1 MNTHQ
6 PYPRLTRTVVFFLA
20 ALAALAQSADPYPRI
35 SEEAYKARLPFFD
48 YSKDIPLEARIVRD
62 WDSDTTLRQKIV
74 FRGAQ
79 GFLVPG
85 YIEIPKHAPKPC
97 ALVLLLHGWSGGK
110 ENWWEDGNYVNGG
123 ELRKGLLDD
132 GSAVLALDAPAH
144 GERCSEIDYLHVNAY
159 TDPNAPTKIN
169 YFNFTEIAVQTV
181 RDYRRTMRA
190 ATSACAAS
198 AFGYSMGG
206 MDSIYLLAVEPRIKM
221 AVTCVPPI
229 RSLDYGPSAGRLHLG
244 REGRTILM
252 LMGERRLLHRPRNE
266 RNLQRLHRKP
276 QLKTHLVQPRPQT
289 HQGVCERRPRLGEVS
304 LMIFVRFF
312 VLVIVLSISMGDKFV
327 PCTMQIRL
335 RTGRYDYNDAKF
347 RT

>member
-48 YSKDIPLEARIVRD
+48 YNKDIPLEARIVRD
-62 WDSDTTLRQKIV
+62 WDSKTTLRQKIV

-85 YIEIPKHAPKPC
+85 YIEVPKHAPKPC

-181 RDYRRTMRA
+181 RDYRRRDARGDIGMRRIGIRLQHGRHGFHL
-190 ATSACAAS
+190 SA
-198 AFGYSMGG
+198 
-206 MDSIYLLAVEPRIKM
+206 R
-221 AVTCVPPI
+221 
-229 RSLDYGPSAGRLHLG
+229 
-244 REGRTILM
+244 GRTAHQNGSHL
-252 LMGERRLLHRPRNE
+252 RPAHT
-266 RNLQRLHRKP
+266 LA
-276 QLKTHLVQPRPQT
+276 
-289 HQGVCERRPRLGEVS
+289 
-304 LMIFVRFF
+304 
-312 VLVIVLSISMGDKFV
+312 
-327 PCTMQIRL
+327 RL
-335 RTGRYDYNDAKF
+335 RPLRRSITPGA
-347 RT
+347 